1 MRKTLMIA
9 GILLVGCGIAF
20 GAETARK
27 GGKPMVKLETSLGVI
42 TVELYPDKAPVS
54 VKNFLAYV
62 KEGHYDGLIFHRV
75 IRDFMVQGGGFTK
88 EMKERGSKHPPIKN
102 EADNGLKNVRG
113 TLAMA
118 RTSVVDSATAQFF
131 INVVNN
137 DFLNHRAKTPQ
148 GYGYAVFGKVTEGMD
163 VVDKIRAVPTG
174 NVGMFQDVP
183 LQPVTI
189 TKGSCRSEGAL
200 RNMEV
205 QLLVVLCHDR
215 GPLGLHEHH
224 RPRRRPEHEIGRAVQ
239 QECRDRYRMPSSA

>member
-1 MRKTLMIA
+1 MRKPLMIA
-9 GILLVGCGIAF
+9 GIMLLCCGVAF

-42 TVELYPDKAPVS
+42 KVELYPDKAPVS

-88 EMKERGSKHPPIKN
+88 EMGERGSKHPPIKN
-102 EADNGLKNVRG
+102 EADNGLKNDRG

-163 VVDKIRAVPTG
+163 VVDKIRAVPVG
-174 NVGMFQDVP
+174 NSGMFQDVP

-189 TKGSCRSEGAL
+189 TKAT
-200 RNMEV
+200 V
-205 QLLVVLCHDR
+205 
-215 GPLGLHEHH
+215 
-224 RPRRRPEHEIGRAVQ
+224 A
-239 QECRDRYRMPSSA
+239 QE